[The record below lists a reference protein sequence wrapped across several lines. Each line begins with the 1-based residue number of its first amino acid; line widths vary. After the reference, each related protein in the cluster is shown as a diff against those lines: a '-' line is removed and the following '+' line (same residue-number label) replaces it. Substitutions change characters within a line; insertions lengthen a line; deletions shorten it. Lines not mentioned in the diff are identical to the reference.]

1 MIFNLYMYMLLIL
14 SLKFLYFSFIFM
26 MLKEMI
32 FIEWFIY
39 SLNSC
44 NISFI
49 IFIDWIMLMFIGVV
63 MFISSMVMIYSKEY
77 MMMDLK
83 KKYFIMI
90 LLMFVISMIL
100 MIISP
105 NIISVILGWDGLGL
119 ISYCLIIYY
128 QNMYSYNSGM
138 LTLLTNRIGDVMLLM
153 MIFLMMSIGSWNLMF
168 FNFYNN
174 MFIFMFLIMIMTK
187 SAQIPFSMW
196 LPAAMAA
203 PTPVSSLVHSSTLVT
218 AGIYLWLRFNKIFLY
233 NMMNYMIMII
243 GLLTMF
249 IASLNAL
256 MEFDFKKIIA
266 FSTLSQLGLMMLMLS
281 LGLTNYVFFHL
292 ISHAMFKSL
301 LFLCSGVMIH
311 FMNSIQDI
319 RFMGS
324 LINEVPLVIMY
335 FNFSSMSLC
344 GFPFLSGFYSKDLL
358 YEMSL
363 NMNMNL
369 FIYYLMYLCIM
380 LTMMY
385 SMRLMFYLTFNFNMF
400 NTLSMKFDSFLMNLS
415 MLMLFFM
422 SIIFGS
428 IINWM
433 LFSSLLLS
441 IINFN
446 IKLNLYM
453 MMMMSVMFFFIMKL
467 ININFKLYFI
477 KLINMFSMFIY
488 LLKITLINNLNVLK
502 FSELFMNLND
512 LSWNEYY
519 SKMMMM
525 FMMSKINFMFSY
537 IYINKY
543 MTYNYIIYL
552 YLSNLL
558 YIIMM

>member
-1 MIFNLYMYMLLIL
+1 MIFNLYMYMLIIL
-14 SLKFLYFSFIFM
+14 SLNFMILSIIFI
-26 MLKEMI
+26 LIKEMI
-32 FIEWFIY
+32 FIEWLIY
-39 SLNSC
+39 SINSC
-44 NISFI
+44 NIEFI
-49 IFIDWIMLMFIGVV
+49 IFIDWMMLMFVSVI
-63 MFISSMVMIYSKEY
+63 MFISSMVMLYSKEY

-90 LLMFVISMIL
+90 LMLFVVSMIF

-105 NIISVILGWDGLGL
+105 NIISIILGWDGLGL

-153 MIFLMMSIGSWNLMF
+153 MIFMMINLGSWNLLF
-168 FNFYNN
+168 FNFKNN
-174 MFIFMFLIMIMTK
+174 LFIFMFLIMIMTK

-218 AGIYLWLRFNKIFLY
+218 AGIYLLIRFNKIFLLN
-233 NMMNYMIMII
+233 NMNLMIMYI
-243 GLLTMF
+243 GLMTML
-249 IASLNAL
+249 IASMNAL

-281 LGLTNYVFFHL
+281 LNLTNYVFFHL

-311 FMNSIQDI
+311 FMNGIQDI
-319 RFMGS
+319 RFMGV

-335 FNFSSMSLC
+335 FNFSNLSLC

-358 YEMSL
+358 YEMML
-363 NMNMNL
+363 NLNL
-369 FIYYLMYLCIM
+369 NKFIYYFMYLCIM

-385 SMRLMFYLTFNFNMF
+385 TFRLMYYLILNYNMYYV
-400 NTLSMKFDSFLMNLS
+400 LSMKYDSFVMNLS
-415 MLMLFFM
+415 MLMLFTM

-428 IINWM
+428 MINWL
-433 LFSSLLLS
+433 LFSSLGMS
-441 IINFN
+441 IVNFK

-453 MMMMSVMFFFIMKL
+453 MMFLSVLIILLMKIINFNYKLMFNKL
-467 ININFKLYFI
+467 INI
-477 KLINMFSMFIY
+477 FSMFFY
-488 LLKITLINNLNVLK
+488 LLKLTMSNN
-502 FSELFMNLND
+502 
-512 LSWNEYY
+512 
-519 SKMMMM
+519 
-525 FMMSKINFMFSY
+525 
-537 IYINKY
+537 
-543 MTYNYIIYL
+543 
-552 YLSNLL
+552 
-558 YIIMM
+558 